1 MCVSK
6 RERERERES
15 VIDANGMYKK
25 GSEINWKLSGW
36 AFSRGEFKK
45 ERFHSSKLNFAFRK
59 KICF

>member
-6 RERERERES
+6 RERERES

-36 AFSRGEFKK
+36 AFSRGEF
-45 ERFHSSKLNFAFRK
+45 
-59 KICF
+59 